1 MLCEALSQQAR
12 RLILTPSSAATLR
25 TPSMARLSMLIP
37 FLASSSHLPCVR
49 SFGTEHLGSLLL
61 DMGFNA
67 APRVLDQA
75 LDDMDPDATGE
86 ISKVANIRG
95 AFIAQLLCSV
105 PTIVCSLRAVD
116 LSRMVRGEC
125 G

>member
-1 MLCEALSQQAR
+1 MSIKLLGVSIRVEGANIMYGS
-12 RLILTPSSAATLR
+12 
-25 TPSMARLSMLIP
+25 
-37 FLASSSHLPCVR
+37 

-86 ISKVANIRG
+86 ISKVMFRLNRM
-95 AFIAQLLCSV
+95 
-105 PTIVCSLRAVD
+105 PTTNASLTW
-116 LSRMVRGEC
+116 
-125 G
+125 